1 MALSGQLSD
10 LSLAELIEFF
20 CNQHKTGRLKI
31 AYKKGPGFFYF
42 QNGSLVDAKLG
53 ILSGVEAVYY
63 ALTLENASFKF
74 STAFPP
80 VRRTIHQPWAHV
92 ALEGL
97 RRMDEGVMPQ
107 EAFPVGDTSYLTEPE
122 YKEDNQSQPQEA
134 NQVHVSVNPKP
145 PVKVVESAPVV
156 HDPMPSFS
164 MSMEESSNQSRGKAM
179 KVGLA
184 AFAILLIVAAVG
196 VPMGWYGKKQQPLPV
211 PVPVAPSAQNTTQNA
226 APTEQQAQQQA
237 EQQDSS
243 LSATT
248 TFEASQQ
255 SKKDEAAEAARRS
268 LEKERERLEREKK
281 KDEQKQQDAAKTA
294 EQPKPEQPKS
304 GPKMVTVT
312 VTYDESGRVTS
323 ASGGDPAALR
333 IARQKRFPAGK
344 GGVATVTIPIN

>member
-31 AYKKGPGFFYF
+31 SYKKGPGFFYF
-42 QNGSLVDAKLG
+42 QNGSLVDAKIG
-53 ILSGVEAVYY
+53 ILSGVEAIYY

-97 RRMDEGVMPQ
+97 RRMDESVMPQ

-122 YKEDNQSQPQEA
+122 YKEDNQPQEN
-134 NQVHVSVNPKP
+134 NQVHVFVAPKP
-145 PVKVVESAPVV
+145 AAVKPAESTPVV
-156 HDPMPSFS
+156 NDPMPSFS
-164 MSMEESSNQSRGKAM
+164 MSVEEALPNQSRGKVI
-179 KVGLA
+179 KVGFVA
-184 AFAILLIVAAVG
+184 VAIMLIVAGVG
-196 VPMGWYGKKQQPLPV
+196 IPMGWYGKKQPTPAPTTPPV
-211 PVPVAPSAQNTTQNA
+211 QNTTQG
-226 APTEQQAQQQA
+226 APPTQEQQQQQTEQP
-237 EQQDSS
+237 DSS
-243 LSATT
+243 LSATN
-248 TFEASQQ
+248 TFEPTQQ
-255 SKKDEAAEAARRS
+255 SKKDDAAETAKRS

-281 KDEQKQQDAAKTA
+281 KEEQKQQEAAKTA

-344 GGVATVTIPIN
+344 GGVATVTIPVN